1 MLKAKTNTNPIIIF
15 DAPIFDE
22 LLHKSF
28 VQHTI
33 PLLTPATETDE
44 AEHVEAHDPE
54 NTLTPPADAYVF

>member
-28 VQHTI
+28 SQHTK
-33 PLLTPATETDE
+33 PLLIPATEND
-44 AEHVEAHDPE
+44 
-54 NTLTPPADAYVF
+54 

>member
-28 VQHTI
+28 WQQTVPVLI
-33 PLLTPATETDE
+33 PATETDE
-44 AEHVEAHDPE
+44 GEHIAAHDPT
-54 NTLTPPADAYVF
+54 NALTPPADEYVF